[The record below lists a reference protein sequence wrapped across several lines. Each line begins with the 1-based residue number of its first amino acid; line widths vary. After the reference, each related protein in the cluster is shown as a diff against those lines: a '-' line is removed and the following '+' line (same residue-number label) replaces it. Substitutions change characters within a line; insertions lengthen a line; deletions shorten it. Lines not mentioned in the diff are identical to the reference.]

1 MLTDIKE
8 LLGPIGIPITETCF
22 KNPPSLPYIVFTE
35 SKQVGGSDFKNMIA
49 DRDITIEFYSAKIDN
64 LNESSIEEI
73 LNSNA
78 IEFQKGERTWIDQ
91 DKFFMTPYYF
101 VLKERIDYNE

>member
-1 MLTDIKE
+1 MLTNVKE
-8 LLGPIGIPITETCF
+8 LLEPIRIPVTETCF

-35 SKQVGGSDFKNMIA
+35 SKEVGGADLRNMIA

-64 LNESSIEEI
+64 LNESKIEGI

-91 DKFFMTPYYF
+91 DKFFMTPFYF
-101 VLKERIDYNE
+101 SLKERID